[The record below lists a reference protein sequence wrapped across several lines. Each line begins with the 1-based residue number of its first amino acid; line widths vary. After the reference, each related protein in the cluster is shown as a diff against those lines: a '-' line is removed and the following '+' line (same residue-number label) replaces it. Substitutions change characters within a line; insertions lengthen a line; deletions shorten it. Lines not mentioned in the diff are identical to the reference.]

1 MNKTELFDFLTEKV
15 ATCKFSVGKQ
25 VYITSDELSS
35 SLLLY
40 HYVGK
45 NVVCKG
51 SDQLMPLCSHE
62 EADSRS

>member
-15 ATCKFSVGKQ
+15 ATCKFSDGKQ

-35 SLLLY
+35 SLLY

-51 SDQLMPLCSHE
+51 SDMQLYI
-62 EADSRS
+62 AN